1 MLRSAGG
8 KRSRLLLLLAVAGT
22 ARAAEP
28 FSVVALGQADVPSS
42 ATVHTMPGQV
52 ALRPPRPE
60 PSSLPSPGLVVL
72 VDGKAR
78 LLIDPA
84 SGTLSAAR
92 AAGLD
97 LAEVS
102 AVLLGSMAPASTAEL
117 PTLLARRDG
126 PAGEVRLVGPA
137 GPGPW
142 PSPGRWAEALF
153 GPSGLYAS
161 TRSAPRSLRLVASEV
176 KPGTE
181 RRMSLGSG
189 VELRTRVRTTP
200 DGPRAAFRLERGGTA
215 VVLAGEPSPEALP
228 ALTPLARGAALVVA
242 SVPDRAAVEALAK
255 LASTAEVRAL
265 WVIAT
270 GEEVRRTADEE
281 RRTRGA
287 AAPLTWVLHGSPAR
301 GRSATTR
308 GADRPRRARRGGL
321 PVGRRLWTGQ
331 GLPGMQRGQ
340 AQGVRRRL
348 PVQGG
353 LPGGTGLPPRPVH
366 PLPLPAAVLG
376 LGPRVGVALRCNPVF
391 QDPCPQV
398 LSRRLCREGNRGQP
412 HRSVDVQ

>member
-153 GPSGLYAS
+153 GPSGLYAA

-281 RRTRGA
+281 RRTLGA
-287 AAPLTWVLHGSPAR
+287 AAPLTWSSTA
-301 GRSATTR
+301 
-308 GADRPRRARRGGL
+308 
-321 PVGRRLWTGQ
+321 
-331 GLPGMQRGQ
+331 
-340 AQGVRRRL
+340 RL
-348 PVQGG
+348 PVAAPP
-353 LPGGTGLPPRPVH
+353 LPGAPTG
-366 PLPLPAAVLG
+366 PAAPGAVGCQSDADCGPGKVCLG
-376 LGPRVGVALRCNPVF
+376 CSEDRPKECVAGCRSKADCPAGQACLPVQCIRC
-391 QDPCPQV
+391 PCPPQC
-398 LSRRLCREGNRGQP
+398 SG
-412 HRSVDVQ
+412 